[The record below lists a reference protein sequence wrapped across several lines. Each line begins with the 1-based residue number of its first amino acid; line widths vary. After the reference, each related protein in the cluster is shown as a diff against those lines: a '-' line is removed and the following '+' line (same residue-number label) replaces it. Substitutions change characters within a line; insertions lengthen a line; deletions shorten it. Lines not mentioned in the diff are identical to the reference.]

1 MNITKP
7 TDFSKNVTK
16 FLGDFLPF
24 QRNFSLNTIYSYRD
38 TIKLFLIYV
47 EKELNIKIEKF
58 SMKSFNKETIINFL
72 KNIRK
77 SCSISTSNQRLAA
90 LKSFSKFCQTE
101 NPELLLQLQEIIS
114 IRPTKGIS
122 KVVGYLEVDVMKALI
137 NSPNINTIT
146 GLKHKLILALLYD
159 TGARVQ
165 ELCDIKLKDIHFGEI
180 TTIKLHGKGNKTRIV
195 PIDNSTSTLI
205 QKYQKKCNSNQM
217 LDDFLIT
224 NKFKTKMNRDGIE
237 YVIKK
242 YAEILRKTSSIAIP
256 EKIHPHMF
264 RHSKAVHMVEAD
276 IPIVYIRDFLGH
288 SDIST
293 TMIYATINNN
303 LKLNAINNLAPKII
317 DTSNDESKDWNNDKD
332 LMNFLENL

>member
-1 MNITKP
+1 
-7 TDFSKNVTK
+7 
-16 FLGDFLPF
+16 
-24 QRNFSLNTIYSYRD
+24 
-38 TIKLFLIYV
+38 
-47 EKELNIKIEKF
+47 
-58 SMKSFNKETIINFL
+58 MKSFNRETVINFL
-72 KNIRK
+72 KNIRM

-114 IRPTKGIS
+114 IRPTKGTS
-122 KVVGYLEVDVMKALI
+122 KVVGYLEVDIMKALI
-137 NSPNINTIT
+137 NSPNINTII

-195 PIDNSTSTLI
+195 PIDSSTSTLI
-205 QKYQKKCNSNQM
+205 QNYQKKCNLNQM

-317 DTSNDESKDWNNDKD
+317 DTSNEESKDWNNDKD

>member
-114 IRPTKGIS
+114 IRPTKGTS

-205 QKYQKKCNSNQM
+205 QKYLKKCNSNQM

-317 DTSNDESKDWNNDKD
+317 DTSNEESKDWNNDKD

>member
-1 MNITKP
+1 
-7 TDFSKNVTK
+7 
-16 FLGDFLPF
+16 
-24 QRNFSLNTIYSYRD
+24 
-38 TIKLFLIYV
+38 
-47 EKELNIKIEKF
+47 
-58 SMKSFNKETIINFL
+58 MKSFNKETVINFL
-72 KNIRK
+72 KNIRM

-114 IRPTKGIS
+114 IRPTKGTS
-122 KVVGYLEVDVMKALI
+122 KVVGYLEVDIMKALI
-137 NSPNINTIT
+137 NSPNINTII

-195 PIDNSTSTLI
+195 PIDSSTSTLI
-205 QKYQKKCNSNQM
+205 QNYQKKCNLNQM

-317 DTSNDESKDWNNDKD
+317 DTSNEESKDWNNDKD